1 MARENINTYV
11 TERLQDQRNWYGNR
25 ANTNKRKFMSYQKT
39 IIILG
44 AVIPLLV
51 VLEGTFLKITAL
63 PNWSGMVGALIS
75 AVISVVAG
83 FDKLQQPQDNW
94 YNYRA
99 TEEVLKKEEWWF
111 KFEAGP
117 YANLSRIEAEKLL
130 VERVENAIASDMA
143 NFLATRAREKDNKE
157 VDDSTDETTQAPA
170 VSVKP

>member
-11 TERLQDQRNWYGNR
+11 AERLQNQREWYGAR
-25 ANTNKRKFMSYQKT
+25 ANSNKRKFMNYQKT

-51 VLEGTFLKITAL
+51 VMEGTFLKSNMF
-63 PNWSGMVGALIS
+63 PNWSGFVGAFIS
-75 AVISVVAG
+75 ATISVVAG

-117 YANLSRIEAEKLL
+117 YANLPRIEAEKVL

-143 NFLATRAREKDNKE
+143 NFLATRAKEIDPKDVEEKLPD
-157 VDDSTDETTQAPA
+157 TDIPPVAPRL
-170 VSVKP
+170 